1 MKSSTLGD
9 VAEFVRGLTFKPE
22 DVVPFGT
29 EGSIVCFRTKNVQSE
44 LDVSDV
50 ISIPESLVKN
60 QSKMINGGDIIVSS
74 ANSWNLVGKCSW
86 VFDLPWNATFGG
98 FVSVLRAK
106 PDKVFPRFL
115 YRWFSSPN
123 VQAVVRNLGNKTTS
137 ISNLNIERCL
147 ALPIEIP
154 SMNEQKRI
162 AAILDKADALRAK
175 RRKALEQL
183 DALAQA
189 IFIEMFG
196 DPTLNPKQWGIG
208 SIGELLES
216 ASYGSSAKS
225 GAEGSYPILRMGN
238 VTNDGK
244 IDLGDLKYIDL
255 AEQEAEKY
263 LVRAGDV
270 LFNRTNSAELVG
282 KSAIYRFA
290 DEVAYAGYLVRLRV
304 NSKCDPEYLAAFLNT
319 PHAKRVL
326 RSMCKSI
333 VGMANIN
340 AKEVQSIRIAIPPI
354 ELQKEFGKR
363 VRAIEG
369 KRVFLEKSR
378 GELDALF
385 SSLQHRA
392 FRGEL

>member
-1 MKSSTLGD
+1 
-9 VAEFVRGLTFKPE
+9 
-22 DVVPFGT
+22 
-29 EGSIVCFRTKNVQSE
+29 
-44 LDVSDV
+44 
-50 ISIPESLVKN
+50 
-60 QSKMINGGDIIVSS
+60 MINGGDIIVSS

>member
-1 MKSSTLGD
+1 MMPGDLVRIGDFCQTGSGITPSRSEMARYYEGGKTPWVKSGELRETVIHKTEENITDDALKETNIKLVQPGAILLAMYGATVGRLGILG
-9 VAEFVRGLTFKPE
+9 VPATTNQAVCHIIPAPE
-22 DVVPFGT
+22 LADTRYVFHALLAQVSRITAKGVGGAQPNISQGV
-29 EGSIVCFRTKNVQSE
+29 IKE
-44 LDVSDV
+44 LLVYL
-50 ISIPESLVKN
+50 PSLV
-60 QSKMINGGDIIVSS
+60 
-74 ANSWNLVGKCSW
+74 A
-86 VFDLPWNATFGG
+86 
-98 FVSVLRAK
+98 
-106 PDKVFPRFL
+106 
-115 YRWFSSPN
+115 
-123 VQAVVRNLGNKTTS
+123 
-137 ISNLNIERCL
+137 
-147 ALPIEIP
+147 
-154 SMNEQKRI
+154 QKRI

-175 RRKALEQL
+175 RREALEQL

-196 DPTLNPKQWGIG
+196 DPTLNPKKWDVG

-216 ASYGSSAKS
+216 ASYGSSAKA

-238 VTNDGK
+238 ITNDGK

>member
-1 MKSSTLGD
+1 MARYYEGGKTPWVKSGELRETVIHKTEENITDDALKETNIKLVQPGAILLAMYGATVGRLGILG
-9 VAEFVRGLTFKPE
+9 VPATTNQAVCHIIPAPE
-22 DVVPFGT
+22 LADTRYVFHALLAQVSRITAKGVGGAQPNISQGV
-29 EGSIVCFRTKNVQSE
+29 IKE
-44 LDVSDV
+44 LLVYL
-50 ISIPESLVKN
+50 PSLV
-60 QSKMINGGDIIVSS
+60 
-74 ANSWNLVGKCSW
+74 A
-86 VFDLPWNATFGG
+86 
-98 FVSVLRAK
+98 
-106 PDKVFPRFL
+106 
-115 YRWFSSPN
+115 
-123 VQAVVRNLGNKTTS
+123 
-137 ISNLNIERCL
+137 
-147 ALPIEIP
+147 
-154 SMNEQKRI
+154 QKRI

-196 DPTLNPKQWGIG
+196 DPTLNPKKWDVG

-216 ASYGSSAKS
+216 ASYGSSAKA

-238 VTNDGK
+238 ITNDGK

>member
-1 MKSSTLGD
+1 MGEERQYSEVSKGYTYFENGDLLIAKITPCFENGKIAQATLSHSVGFGST
-9 VAEFVRGLTFKPE
+9 EFH
-22 DVVPFGT
+22 
-29 EGSIVCFRTKNVQSE
+29 
-44 LDVSDV
+44 
-50 ISIPESLVKN
+50 
-60 QSKMINGGDIIVSS
+60 
-74 ANSWNLVGKCSW
+74 
-86 VFDLPWNATFGG
+86 
-98 FVSVLRAK
+98 
-106 PDKVFPRFL
+106 
-115 YRWFSSPN
+115 
-123 VQAVVRNLGNKTTS
+123 VVRVNA
-137 ISNLNIERCL
+137 ERL
-147 ALPIEIP
+147 DERYLLHFLRQRRLRLEGEKKMTGSGGQKRVPANFIKELELPVP
-154 SMNEQKRI
+154 SLQEQKRI
-162 AAILDKADALRAK
+162 AAILDKADALRIK

-216 ASYGSSAKS
+216 ASYGSSAKA

-255 AEQEAEKY
+255 AEQETEKY

>member
-1 MKSSTLGD
+1 MPQDMRDGRIVLDKICRVPPEVAKRLKRHSLRIGDVVFSRRGD
-9 VAEFVRGLTFKPE
+9 VARFAVVTAIEKGWLCGTGCIRVRFNSDEIDSSYVRHYLSGE
-22 DVVPFGT
+22 EAGT
-29 EGSIVCFRTKNVQSE
+29 WLRNNAKGVTMANLNTGIVR
-44 LDVSDV
+44 
-50 ISIPESLVKN
+50 
-60 QSKMINGGDIIVSS
+60 
-74 ANSWNLVGKCSW
+74 
-86 VFDLPWNATFGG
+86 DLPI
-98 FVSVLRAK
+98 
-106 PDKVFPRFL
+106 
-115 YRWFSSPN
+115 Y
-123 VQAVVRNLGNKTTS
+123 
-137 ISNLNIERCL
+137 
-147 ALPIEIP
+147 LP
-154 SMNEQKRI
+154 SYSEQKRI

-175 RRKALEQL
+175 RQKALEQL
-183 DALAQA
+183 DSLAQA
-189 IFIEMFG
+189 IFIEIFG
-196 DPTLNPKQWGIG
+196 DPTLNPKQWDVG

-216 ASYGSSAKS
+216 ASYGSSAKA

-238 VTNDGK
+238 VTSDGK

-255 AEQEAEKY
+255 TEQEAEKY

-326 RSMCKSI
+326 KSMCKSI

>member
-1 MKSSTLGD
+1 MMPGDLVRIGDFCQTGSGITPSRSEMARYYEGGKTPWVKSGELRETVIHKTEENITDDALKETNIKLVQPGAILLAMYGATVGRLGILG
-9 VAEFVRGLTFKPE
+9 VPATTNQAVCHIIPAPE
-22 DVVPFGT
+22 LADTRYVFHALLA
-29 EGSIVCFRTKNVQSE
+29 Q
-44 LDVSDV
+44 VSRITAKGVGGAQPNISQGV
-50 ISIPESLVKN
+50 IKDLLVYLPSLV
-60 QSKMINGGDIIVSS
+60 
-74 ANSWNLVGKCSW
+74 A
-86 VFDLPWNATFGG
+86 
-98 FVSVLRAK
+98 
-106 PDKVFPRFL
+106 
-115 YRWFSSPN
+115 
-123 VQAVVRNLGNKTTS
+123 
-137 ISNLNIERCL
+137 
-147 ALPIEIP
+147 
-154 SMNEQKRI
+154 QKRI

-196 DPTLNPKQWGIG
+196 DPTLNPKKWDVG

-216 ASYGSSAKS
+216 ASYGSSAKA

-238 VTNDGK
+238 ITNDGK